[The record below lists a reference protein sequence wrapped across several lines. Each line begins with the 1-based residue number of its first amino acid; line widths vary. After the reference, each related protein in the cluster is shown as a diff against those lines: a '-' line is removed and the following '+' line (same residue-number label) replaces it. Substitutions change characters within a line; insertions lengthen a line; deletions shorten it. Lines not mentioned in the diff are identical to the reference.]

1 MKGEV
6 ISSLKVQIANRVAGE
21 LKSNMQ
27 KNVVDAAHGIEMT
40 EKLLCSGKD
49 LEGEA
54 E

>member
-1 MKGEV
+1 
-6 ISSLKVQIANRVAGE
+6 
-21 LKSNMQ
+21 
-27 KNVVDAAHGIEMT
+27 VVDAAHGIEMT